1 MIKPNPP
8 DKLDSGFSTGL
19 VNRIK
24 RLTTNKNHTVTP
36 IAFACCILVA
46 SVWLLT
52 QPAIET
58 SQRKWLEQQLQAVLK
73 DVHYDNF
80 PSTDI
85 KSVNRNSTD
94 ITIYRARLNGSSKA
108 VVYDTVTNA
117 GYSGAIRMLI
127 GVDTKGEI
135 TAIRVV
141 SHRETPGLGDAI
153 EVSKSDWIHGF
164 NNISLKNLRPEEWR
178 VKKDGGRF
186 DQFTGATITPRAVVN
201 AVHETL
207 QIHQQLGDE
216 VFE

>member
-1 MIKPNPP
+1 MIKTKRVTELFTHFTTGFAI
-8 DKLDSGFSTGL
+8 KLK
-19 VNRIK
+19 N
-24 RLTTNKNHTVTP
+24 LTTNKNNTVAL
-36 IAFACCILVA
+36 IAFACCILVTC
-46 SVWLLT
+46 VWLLT
-52 QPAIET
+52 QPAIES
-58 SQRKWLEQQLQAVLK
+58 SQRKWLEQQLEAVLK
-73 DVHYDNF
+73 DVRYDNF

-85 KSVNRNSTD
+85 KSVNTNSTD
-94 ITIYRARLNGSSKA
+94 LTIYRARLNGQSTA
-108 VVYDTVTNA
+108 VVYDTVTGA

-127 GVDTKGEI
+127 GVDTGGEI
-135 TAIRVV
+135 TAIRIV

-153 EVSKSDWIHGF
+153 EVSKSDWVHGF

-201 AVHETL
+201 AVYETL